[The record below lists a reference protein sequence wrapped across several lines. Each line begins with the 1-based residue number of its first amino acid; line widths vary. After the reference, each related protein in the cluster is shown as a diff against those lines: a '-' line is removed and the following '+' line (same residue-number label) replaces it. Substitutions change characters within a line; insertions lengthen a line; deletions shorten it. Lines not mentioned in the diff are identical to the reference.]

1 MAFPVEKFDHRRTWK
16 LVVRIVALLAAIG
29 GVGCVAYMLYQLRRW
44 KNDHQEGDYQAD
56 EFILAWL
63 VLTLA
68 LSALLSTTAIFTHAL
83 HSTRPVLPS
92 TVTLAT
98 DVLLTLSLL
107 ASGIWLCL
115 AATTDLDGNTALNIR
130 FYRHDPYEPYTAD
143 YYARAINMKSA
154 LELVGIV
161 LTFLA
166 AYAAPT
172 PTPSS
177 RQIYMIADIH

>member
-1 MAFPVEKFDHRRTWK
+1 MAFQTAGKSPPRRIWQ
-16 LVVRIVALLAAIG
+16 LVIRVLALLAAIG

-44 KNDHQEGDYQAD
+44 KNDHQEGHYQAD

-68 LSALLSTTAIFTHAL
+68 LSALTSTTAIFTHAL
-83 HSTRPVLPS
+83 NSTRPVLP
-92 TVTLAT
+92 TMATLAT
-98 DVLLTLSLL
+98 DILLTLSLL

-115 AATTDLDGNTALNIR
+115 AATTDIDGNTALNIR

-143 YYARAINMKSA
+143 YYARATSMKSA

-166 AYAAPT
+166 A
-172 PTPSS
+172 
-177 RQIYMIADIH
+177 